1 MKFVGLTPE
10 VFWSLLGG
18 MALIVALLYML
29 KLRRRRVTV
38 PFSPI
43 WARVMASRETRTLW
57 DRLKRLLSL
66 LVQIIFLTLIVSA
79 LADPKPEDERLEGR
93 NVVLLIDTSASMA
106 AIDVSGGVDRLDI
119 GRQKAREVLG
129 TLGPLDNVMLVT
141 MDGQLRPVTPFVK
154 ESAILSKQI
163 ADLKTTATPADIGQ
177 ALRFV
182 RDAVRGKKE
191 AELHVFSD
199 GAFADNFDKAAEALP
214 PQVKVKHH
222 RTGESGAN
230 VAVTAFN
237 ARRYIRNLQDYELYA
252 EVRSYFE
259 REVEVEL
266 QLYAD
271 DNLAEIKKLTIPAN
285 GAVRQFFPD
294 QGFSGKKLEARVKL
308 VTADAR
314 DVFPL
319 DDSAFAVLPR
329 TRDATVALV
338 TTGNLYLRAPFHA
351 HPNVNVETMLP
362 EEWSPERTKDADIV
376 VFDRYAPPIL
386 PRSGNFMFIAPQGE
400 NSPWPVKGEVEA
412 PVISSVSKKHP
423 LARWLAIK
431 DTNIASA
438 YRLETSKEDEVVA
451 SATGVPILIARRDDN
466 RALIGLA
473 FDITRSDLPL
483 RIALPVLVLNAVDWF
498 LAGDQ
503 SLVPTYKTG
512 HAWTIPVSRDAEG
525 AVIVDPAGVEHPVPV
540 YEGKAIY
547 YGQATGFHT
556 VRAGDEEF
564 LLAANLADPQ
574 ESNIL
579 PPEELVLA
587 DRTLDVDTAG
597 VVQLHRDYWMYLVF
611 AAIALLLL
619 EWLSYN
625 RRWTV

>member
-10 VFWSLLGG
+10 VFWPLLGG
-18 MALIVALLYML
+18 LALIVALLYLL

-43 WARVMASRETRTLW
+43 WARVMASKETRTLW

-66 LVQIIFLTLIVSA
+66 LVQICFISMVVTA
-79 LADPKPEDERLEGR
+79 LADPRPEDERLEGR
-93 NVVLLIDTSASMA
+93 NVVLLVDTSASMA

-141 MDGQLRPVTPFVK
+141 MDGQLRPVTPFIK
-154 ESAILSKQI
+154 ESAILSQQI
-163 ADLKTTATPADIGQ
+163 ADLKTTATPADIDQ

-199 GAFADNFDKAAEALP
+199 AAFSDDFDKAASVLP
-214 PQVKVKHH
+214 AQVKIKHH

-230 VAVTAFN
+230 IAVTAFN

-271 DNLAEIKKLTIPAN
+271 DSLAEITKLKIPPN
-285 GAVRQFFPD
+285 GTAKQFFPD
-294 QGFSGKKLEARVKL
+294 QGFAGKKLEARVKL

-319 DDSAFAVLPR
+319 DDFAYAVLPR
-329 TRDATVALV
+329 TRDAHVALV
-338 TTGNLYLRAPFHA
+338 TTGNLYLEAPFHA
-351 HPNVNVETMLP
+351 HPNLTVERITPDEWTP
-362 EEWSPERTKDADIV
+362 EKTRKADIV
-376 VFDRYAPPIL
+376 VFDRHAPAIL
-386 PRSGNFMFIAPQGE
+386 PEAGNFMFIAPQGE
-400 NSPWPVKGEVEA
+400 NSPWPVKGEVA
-412 PVISSVSKKHP
+412 TPVISSVKKKHP

-431 DTNIASA
+431 DTNIAAA
-438 YRLETSKEDEVVA
+438 YKVETSKKDEVVA
-451 SATGVPILIARRDDN
+451 SATGTPILIARKEDARSMM
-466 RALIGLA
+466 ALT

-483 RIALPVLVLNAVDWF
+483 RIALPVLVLNSVDWF

-512 HAWTIPVSRDAEG
+512 EAWTIPVSREAEG

-540 YEGKAIY
+540 YEGKAIF
-547 YGQATGFHT
+547 YGEATGFHT
-556 VRAGDEEF
+556 VRTNEAEF
-564 LLAANLADPQ
+564 LLASNLADPK
-574 ESNIL
+574 ESNIK
-579 PPEELVLA
+579 PPETLDLGE
-587 DRTLDVDTAG
+587 RTLELDTAS
-597 VVQLHRDYWMYLVF
+597 VVQLHRDYWMYLVM
-611 AAIALLLL
+611 AAMVLLFL

>member
-1 MKFVGLTPE
+1 LKFVGLTPE
-10 VFWSLLGG
+10 VFWPLLGG
-18 MALIVALLYML
+18 MALIVALLYLL

-43 WARVMASRETRTLW
+43 WARVMASKETRTLW
-57 DRLKRLLSL
+57 NRLKRLLSL
-66 LVQIIFLTLIVSA
+66 LVQIFFLALIITA
-79 LADPKPEDERLEGR
+79 LADPKPEEERLEGR
-93 NVVLLIDTSASMA
+93 NVVLLVDTSASMA

-119 GRQKAREVLG
+119 GRQRAREVLG

-154 ESAILSKQI
+154 ESAILSQRI

-199 GAFADNFDKAAEALP
+199 GAFSEDFLKASDVLP
-214 PQVKVKHH
+214 TQVKVKHH

-237 ARRYIRNLQDYELYA
+237 ARRYIKNLQDYELYA

-271 DNLAEIKKLTIPAN
+271 DNLAEIKKLTIPPN
-285 GAVRQFFPD
+285 GSAKQFFPD
-294 QGFSGKKLEARVKL
+294 QGFSGKKLEARIKL

-314 DVFPL
+314 DVFAG
-319 DDSAFAVLPR
+319 DDSAYAVLPR
-329 TRDATVALV
+329 TRDAHVALV

-351 HPNVNVETMLP
+351 HPNVTVETIAP
-362 EEWSPERTKDADIV
+362 ADWTPERTVKADIV
-376 VFDRYAPPIL
+376 VFDRFAPKIL
-386 PRSGNFMFIAPQGE
+386 PQTGNFMFIAPQGE
-400 NSPWPVKGEVEA
+400 YSPWPIKGEVLG
-412 PVISSVSKKHP
+412 PVVSSVRKKHP
-423 LARWLAIK
+423 LARWLALK
-431 DTNIASA
+431 DTNIAA
-438 YRLETSKEDEVVA
+438 AVKIETTKADEIVA
-451 SATGVPILIARRDDN
+451 TATGTPILVARRDDN
-466 RALIGLA
+466 RSMIALT

-483 RIALPVLVLNAVDWF
+483 RVALPVLVLNAVDWF

-512 HAWTIPVSRDAEG
+512 EAWTIPVSRDAEG
-525 AVIVDPAGVEHPVPV
+525 AVIVDPRGVEHPVPV

-547 YGQATGFHT
+547 YGQDTGFHT
-556 VRAGDEEF
+556 VRSGEGEF
-564 LLAANLADPQ
+564 LLAANLADPK
-574 ESNIL
+574 ESRIL
-579 PPEELVLA
+579 PPEELDLGPRA
-587 DRTLDVDTAG
+587 LEVDTAS